1 MPIYLSRPFRLISLC
16 LLAVIPIANANA
28 TKQGDPSGVAFTHQI
43 TFQLTFSHEDM
54 IWLGDPASPTAS
66 VYPKPDA
73 RPIATD
79 LCVRTLA
86 KDHLSPNRRYLHE
99 ARIAKGTSQRNVY
112 AFTSER
118 EKMIGTINGQ
128 GHFSTNATYRNNRKL
143 LPSWP
148 TDASILTYDAEEN
161 RLYYNVLIPGPLVS
175 ESLDFL
181 PLTLV
186 SSDLSPVT
194 GRYSIDYSI
203 TNRVPS
209 NGAPDSDNTAEVSLQ
224 LVTQAST
231 ITLAHASVPRV
242 FHGDNVQTGS
252 FDNQDGTYLPESVYR
267 AGGTHNR
274 ETVPSVTVT
283 IPGKFT
289 SRVQSDGEN
298 LVVANTLVSADPS
311 KDSPATIA
319 IDGNFDDWR
328 NITGIDDPRGDVVPY
343 LEYIADVD
351 LLEFKVAHDD
361 QHLYLY
367 ARVAG
372 QIGRSHPHGGRSYF
386 YAYLDVDHNSNTGFL
401 PSRDDDCYFGVDIG
415 DDCEVQFEF
424 VDNTLRKTFY
434 GFCGIGG
441 DDNVLKQIVTLGK
454 SQYGRFNKAGVER
467 ANYKSEYIFRD
478 GVTQITEDLKLG
490 TSDTIRLAVSPD
502 GNEVE
507 VVSTF
512 TGFLRNPAGQPT
524 IQSGQTIDLAV
535 GMECD
540 SKAYPDKT
548 NWAAD
553 STRAIRGYTLGQSG
567 HHATSE

>member
-1 MPIYLSRPFRLISLC
+1 MLINLSRPFQLISLC
-16 LLAVIPIANANA
+16 LFAVTPFANANA
-28 TKQGDPSGVAFTHQI
+28 TQQGNPPGVTFTRQI
-43 TFQLTFSHEDM
+43 TFQLTFSHDDM
-54 IWLGDPASPTAS
+54 VWLGDPASPTAS

-73 RPIATD
+73 HPIATD
-79 LCVRTLA
+79 MCVRTLA
-86 KDHLSPNRRYLHE
+86 KDLVSPSRRYLHE

-128 GHFSTNATYRNNRKL
+128 GHFLANATYRNNRKL

-148 TDASILTYDAEEN
+148 TDASALAYDAEEN
-161 RLYYNVLIPGPLVS
+161 RLYYNVQIPGPLVS

-186 SSDLSPVT
+186 NSDHNRVT

-203 TNRVPS
+203 S
-209 NGAPDSDNTAEVSLQ
+209 NGTPATDSTAKVSLQ
-224 LVTQAST
+224 LATRTHTV
-231 ITLAHASVPRV
+231 TLAHATVPRV
-242 FHGDNVQTGS
+242 FHG
-252 FDNQDGTYLPESVYR
+252 
-267 AGGTHNR
+267 
-274 ETVPSVTVT
+274 
-283 IPGKFT
+283 
-289 SRVQSDGEN
+289 
-298 LVVANTLVSADPS
+298 
-311 KDSPATIA
+311 
-319 IDGNFDDWR
+319 
-328 NITGIDDPRGDVVPY
+328 
-343 LEYIADVD
+343 
-351 LLEFKVAHDD
+351 
-361 QHLYLY
+361 
-367 ARVAG
+367 
-372 QIGRSHPHGGRSYF
+372 
-386 YAYLDVDHNSNTGFL
+386 
-401 PSRDDDCYFGVDIG
+401 DDCYFGVDIG

-424 VDNTLRKTFY
+424 VDNNLRKTFY

-441 DDNVLKQIVTLGK
+441 DDNVLKQKVTLGK

-512 TGFLRNPAGQPT
+512 TGFLRNPEGQPT
-524 IQSGQTIDLAV
+524 IQPGQTIDLAV

-540 SKAYPDKT
+540 SKAYPGKT

-553 STRAIRGYTLGQSG
+553 STKAIRGYTLGHSG
-567 HHATSE
+567 RHATSK